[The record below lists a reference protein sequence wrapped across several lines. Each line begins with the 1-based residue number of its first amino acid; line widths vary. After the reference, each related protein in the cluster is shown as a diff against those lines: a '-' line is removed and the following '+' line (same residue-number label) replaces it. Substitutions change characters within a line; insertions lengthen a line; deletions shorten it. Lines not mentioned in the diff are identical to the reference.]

1 MGFFSK
7 KEKDKKEK
15 ISMYFNHISGLD
27 LDKGF
32 AISLNKL
39 EDEILIEYGSGKF
52 QLKIPY
58 SNIVKV
64 YRYTITEEEFKKKS
78 ILGRAIVG
86 GVLTGGVGAVIGG
99 MTGIGD
105 KKTTRDVS
113 IVEIDYNISGSAEII
128 LLEDYI
134 VFGTEK
140 FINSIESK
148 VLEYPRK
155 PQIQNNTTNIN
166 IPEQIKKLAEL
177 KNVGILTEE
186 EFTTK
191 KQELLSKI

>member
-1 MGFFSK
+1 MGLFNR
-7 KEKDKKEK
+7 KDKKEK

-32 AISLNKL
+32 AVSLNKL
-39 EDEILIEYGSGKF
+39 EDEILIEYGNGKF

-64 YRYTITEEEFKKKS
+64 NRYTITEEEFKKKS

-113 IVEIDYNISGSAEII
+113 IVEIEYNNSGSAEII

-148 VLEYPRK
+148 VLEYPKK
-155 PQIQNNTTNIN
+155 PQIQSNTINMNIS
-166 IPEQIKKLAEL
+166 EQIKKLFEL
-177 KNVGILTEE
+177 KEQGILSEE
-186 EFTTK
+186 EFLK
-191 KQELLSKI
+191 AKSKII